1 MTPLPNWFRWFLIIL
16 ATIIMCACRAP
27 LQDGRPVTPPIIHGL
42 EVVSQDVMSL
52 PKKDVFAPIVS
63 QIEPSVGSKLVGGTT
78 VGNQALASQPVP
90 SQSIPTSRS
99 AAAPIGTRLAASP
112 YLKHQRINN
121 AQPNVQT
128 YALPTQELP
137 VENLG
142 VLPPEP
148 TSAKVPKPVR
158 RTQSLAPVVTQTG
171 DGVRLEQI
179 ESTLRAEPDESAL
192 LALAESLEQATKD
205 ANTKAN
211 TESAVGAVYM
221 RVNDG
226 GIDPLALANAQLD
239 TEVGT
244 NLGSPFG
251 DDPAVPLPQNS
262 PLAPIVEPGFL
273 EQQEQLNAVGSDAII
288 VDEAALPVDQQP
300 IPYSPA
306 PYEEYLP
313 QEEVAI
319 EMAPE
324 QWAADPQEQLNIP
337 QTELAKLYPDEYI
350 CDGGDAGGP
359 VRVGSDWS
367 LRNLDPEDTVGHYDT
382 LDNRVVVEPSNKV
395 CIYAPRFASA
405 RKVSSAFQNEKYLQ
419 ALLAKRKDTAV
430 IDQSNQLTDQ
440 YSQTVAAKRHLLL
453 QPASGLKVR
462 TPGIELVRRQPVNV
476 LDHDLST
483 HEDFRV
489 IKFGVHKQSEKAA
502 IADFAAKAVTWSHD
516 KAVQVVVDE
525 EVVQTRV
532 HRQGIETIFFIGDNG
547 PAKLRVIKTASKA
560 DALPGE
566 EIEFTLRFD
575 NIGYQKIGNVTI
587 IDNLT
592 TRLEFVDD
600 SDLCSEECDF
610 VVDENDV
617 ESLTLRWEIKDP
629 IDPGKGGLIRFRCV
643 VR

>member
-1 MTPLPNWFRWFLIIL
+1 
-16 ATIIMCACRAP
+16 MCACRAP
-27 LQDGRPVTPPIIHGL
+27 LQDGRPVTPPIINGL
-42 EVVSQDVMSL
+42 EVVSQGVMSL
-52 PKKDVFAPIVS
+52 PKEEVLAPIVS
-63 QIEPSVGSKLVGGTT
+63 QIEPSVGSKLVGGKT
-78 VGNQALASQPVP
+78 VGSGTAANPQLASQPVGGQAVLTP
-90 SQSIPTSRS
+90 KTET
-99 AAAPIGTRLAASP
+99 APIGTRLAASP
-112 YLKHQRINN
+112 FLTNRRVNDTEFSPST
-121 AQPNVQT
+121 A
-128 YALPTQELP
+128 QELP
-137 VENLG
+137 VRHLG
-142 VLPPEP
+142 ILPPEP
-148 TSAKVPKPVR
+148 SSTKVAKPAR
-158 RTQSLAPVVTQTG
+158 QAQQLAPVVTQT
-171 DGVRLEQI
+171 DNGVRLERI
-179 ESTLRAEPDESAL
+179 ESMLKAEPDESAL
-192 LALAESLEQATKD
+192 LALAESLAQATKE
-205 ANTKAN
+205 ANKAATEAAKTKPQTN
-211 TESAVGAVYM
+211 SAVGAVYM
-221 RVNDG
+221 RVNDESN
-226 GIDPLALANAQLD
+226 DPLALTNAQLD

-251 DDPAVPLPQNS
+251 DDAGVPLPQNT
-262 PLAPIVEPGFL
+262 PLAPVVEPGFL
-273 EQQEQLNAVGSDAII
+273 EQQSQLNAVGSDGII
-288 VDEAALPVDQQP
+288 VDEAALPIDQQP
-300 IPYSPA
+300 IIASPA

-313 QEEVAI
+313 YEEIPI
-319 EMAPE
+319 EVAPE
-324 QWAADPQEQLNIP
+324 QWAADPHIQLNIP
-337 QTELAKLYPDEYI
+337 QAELARLYPDEYI

-359 VRVGSDWS
+359 VRVRNDWS
-367 LRNLDPEDTVGHYDT
+367 LQNLDPEDTVGHYDT

-430 IDQSNQLTDQ
+430 IDQANQLTDQ
-440 YSQTVAAKRHLLL
+440 YSQTVAAKRHSLL

-476 LDHDLST
+476 LDYDLST

-502 IADFAAKAVTWSHD
+502 IADFAAKAITWSHD

-610 VVDENDV
+610 LVDENDV